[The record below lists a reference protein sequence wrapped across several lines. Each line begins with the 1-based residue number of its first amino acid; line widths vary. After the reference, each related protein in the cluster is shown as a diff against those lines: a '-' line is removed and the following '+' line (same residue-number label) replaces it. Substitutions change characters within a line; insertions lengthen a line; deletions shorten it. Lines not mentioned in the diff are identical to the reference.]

1 MKTSGRGADGFME
14 NTKTGSGIKRKG
26 TIVQTDA
33 VSSGDAKWRRL
44 AMPDGVTN
52 II

>member
-1 MKTSGRGADGFME
+1 MNILGRGANGFMR
-14 NTKTGSGIKRKG
+14 TDSGIKRKG